1 MCVSEGDS
9 LSRLKVTKKKIWEWR
24 CCPYNFIKTTYNIS
38 LNSQISLLPL
48 GFSPHWM
55 VSNQATV
62 SLSLFLLWPG
72 WPFICERESMD
83 SLFFSFFSLLTGQNL
98 SSFYLL
104 YLYIFW
110 PVQRKKRKE
119 RRIHPIFCFSALRS
133 GQTMKWRPSVLAGKQ
148 KIALFTHFLFNIFFR
163 NPDNQKK

>member
-24 CCPYNFIKTTYNIS
+24 CRPYNFIKTTYDIS

-83 SLFFSFFSLLTGQNL
+83 SLFFSFISLLTGQNL

-104 YLYIFW
+104 YFIYILASTKKKEK
-110 PVQRKKRKE
+110 RKKN
-119 RRIHPIFCFSALRS
+119 
-133 GQTMKWRPSVLAGKQ
+133 PSY
-148 KIALFTHFLFNIFFR
+148 FLFLR
-163 NPDNQKK
+163 LAVRPDHEMETFGPGRETENSSLHSLSF